1 MHLSDILEAAML
13 VCFGA
18 SWPFS
23 ILKAVRTRV
32 VRGKSPVFLSLI
44 LAGYVAGVGKML
56 AAWSEARA
64 AVAPGQTVPV
74 PWLLWFYLALLVLV
88 ATDTILYLRYRRNA

>member
-1 MHLSDILEAAML
+1 MNLSDILEAAML

-23 ILKAVRTRV
+23 ILKAARTKV

-44 LAGYVAGVGKML
+44 LAGYVAGVGKTL
-56 AAWSEARA
+56 AAWNEARA
-64 AVAPGQTVPV
+64 ASPGQSVPV
-74 PWLLWFYLALLVLV
+74 PWLLWFYLALLALV
-88 ATDTILYLRYRRNA
+88 ATDTVLYLRYRRNA

>member
-1 MHLSDILEAAML
+1 MQLSNILEAVML

-23 ILKAVRTRV
+23 IVKAVRTKV

-44 LAGYVAGVGKML
+44 IAGYVAGLGKIL
-56 AAWSEARA
+56 ASWGEARA
-64 AVAPGQTVPV
+64 NAPEAAAVPV
-74 PWLLWFYLALLVLV
+74 PWLFWFYLALLILV
-88 ATDTILYLRYRRNA
+88 ATDAALYLRYRRN

>member
-32 VRGKSPVFLSLI
+32 VRGKGILRGLSP
-44 LAGYVAGVGKML
+44 
-56 AAWSEARA
+56 
-64 AVAPGQTVPV
+64 
-74 PWLLWFYLALLVLV
+74 
-88 ATDTILYLRYRRNA
+88 

>member
-1 MHLSDILEAAML
+1 MQLSNILEAVML

-23 ILKAVRTRV
+23 IVKAVRTKV

-44 LAGYVAGVGKML
+44 IAGYVAGLGKIL
-56 AAWSEARA
+56 ASWGEARA
-64 AVAPGQTVPV
+64 NAPDTAAVPV
-74 PWLLWFYLALLVLV
+74 PWLFWFYLALLILV
-88 ATDTILYLRYRRNA
+88 ATDAALYLRYRRNQ

>member
-1 MHLSDILEAAML
+1 ML

-23 ILKAVRTRV
+23 IAKTLRTKV

-44 LAGYVAGVGKML
+44 MIGYVAGIGKMIAL
-56 AAWSEARA
+56 WRERGAEAAA
-64 AVAPGQTVPV
+64 AGAPV
-74 PWLLWFYLALLVLV
+74 PGLHWLFWFYLALLCLV
-88 ATDTILYLRYRRNA
+88 SLDAALYLKYRKNQK